1 TSVIEHRAVLDTC
14 KRLEQ
19 QGFKV
24 TYLSVDQEGNI
35 NLQQLEDSIN
45 HETILIS
52 IMYANNEIGTIYP
65 VGEIGKI
72 ANRHGAIYFTDA
84 TQAVGKIPVDVQ
96 SDQID
101 LAAFSAHKIYGPKGV
116 GALFIRNKNPKV
128 EIVPQIDG
136 GGHERGLRSGTLNVS
151 GIVGFGEAC
160 RIAKAEMRN
169 DMERLSGLR
178 DRLENS
184 ILLVLPEVYV
194 NGNRKNRLPHV
205 TNMSFKYIESK
216 DLMRAMPD
224 IAVSS
229 SSACSSASEDPS
241 YVLKALGI
249 PYELVRSVIRFSLGR
264 FTTEADIGYTIDT
277 VVKSVKRLREIQTF

>member
-1 TSVIEHRAVLDTC
+1 
-14 KRLEQ
+14 
-19 QGFKV
+19 
-24 TYLSVDQEGNI
+24 VD
-35 NLQQLEDSIN
+35 
-45 HETILIS
+45 
-52 IMYANNEIGTIYP
+52 EIG
-65 VGEIGKI
+65 EIAHK
-72 ANRHGAIYFTDA
+72 HGAIFFTDA

-101 LAAFSAHKIYGPKGV
+101 FAAFSAHKIYGPKGV
-116 GALFIRNKNPKV
+116 GALFIRNKSPKV
-128 EIVPQIDG
+128 ELVPQIDG
-136 GGHERGLRSGTLNVS
+136 GGHERRLRSGTLNVT

-160 RIAKAEMRN
+160 RIAKAEMRK

-178 DRLENS
+178 DMLENS
-184 ILLVLPEVYV
+184 ILPLLTEVYV

-216 DLMRAMPD
+216 DLIRAMPD

-241 YVLKALGI
+241 HVLKALGI

-264 FTTEADIGYTIDT
+264 FTTEADIDYTIDT
-277 VVKSVKRLREIQTF
+277 VVKSVKRLREIQTL